1 MDRLGKSVAWRKK
14 KNGEGLADILKEG
27 LVVHTEGISSTEEKE
42 EKEVEP
48 ARGLR
53 EVILG

>member
-1 MDRLGKSVAWRKK
+1 MDRLGKSVAWRK